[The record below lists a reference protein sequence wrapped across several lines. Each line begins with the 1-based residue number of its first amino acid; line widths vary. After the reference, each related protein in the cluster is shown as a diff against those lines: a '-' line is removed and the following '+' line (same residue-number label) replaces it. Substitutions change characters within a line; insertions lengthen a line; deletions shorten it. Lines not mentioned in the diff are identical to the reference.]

1 MLFNSIE
8 FVIFLPIVFLLYW
21 FLFSKSSKSQNTFLL
36 LASYVFY
43 AFANY
48 RFIILLTFTTVCTYY
63 SALAINKYKEQ
74 GDIKKA
80 KMMSTLNIVANLL
93 VLGFFKYYN
102 FFVSSFAALLPG
114 VNADNL
120 MLNIVLPLGISYY
133 TFTALSYSIDVY
145 WGKTKATKDFI
156 QVATYI
162 SFFPQILAG
171 PIGRSTYLLEQ
182 YNNKRVFNYEESVDG
197 LRQILWGLFKK
208 IVVADYCAIYVNNI
222 WDSFAFH
229 SSLELIITLFIFA
242 VQLYGDFSGYSD
254 IAIGISKLFGI
265 KLNQNFRFP
274 LFSTNIA
281 DFWSRWHISLTS
293 WFRDYVYTPLGGVWT
308 KVSIIRNIF
317 IVFTLCGLWHGASL
331 NFVIWGLYNALLF
344 TPYVL
349 CFNYRK
355 EKKLSNVESI
365 IFKLKKLIVTIFTDI
380 LILGGLILFRAE
392 SLKQSVSYFL
402 SICRLDPIDSSI
414 VCLYQNNAHKRII
427 IIIIMIAIE
436 WIIRKKDFS
445 LYVSNIH
452 SRIIRWSIYYFLTF
466 LIIVLWGTSQLF
478 VYFQF

>member
-21 FLFSKSSKSQNTFLL
+21 FLFSKSDKSQNAFLL

-43 AFANY
+43 AFADY
-48 RFIILLTFTTVCTYY
+48 RFLTLLAFTTVCTYY

-145 WGKTKATKDFI
+145 WGKTKATTDFV
-156 QVATYI
+156 QVAIYI
-162 SFFPQILAG
+162 GFFPQLLAG

-208 IVVADYCAIYVNNI
+208 VVVADQCAVIVNDI
-222 WDSFAFH
+222 WSGISQHSGIELVAALILYAFQ
-229 SSLELIITLFIFA
+229 
-242 VQLYGDFSGYSD
+242 VYGDFSGYSD
-254 IAIGISKLFGI
+254 IAIGVAKLFSI
-265 KLNQNFRFP
+265 KIKPNFKYPF
-274 LFSTNIA
+274 FSTNIA
-281 DFWSRWHISLTS
+281 EFWSRNHISLTS
-293 WFRDYVYTPLGGVWT
+293 WFRDYVYTPLGGGWS
-308 KVSIIRNIF
+308 KASIIRNIL
-317 IVFTLCGLWHGASL
+317 IVFTLCGLWHGDDL
-331 NFVIWGLYNALLF
+331 TFLIWGMYNALLF
-344 TPYVL
+344 VPYIWAFKYQKRKGKSTLSFWSKSKKAMVTVL
-349 CFNYRK
+349 TDLF
-355 EKKLSNVESI
+355 L
-365 IFKLKKLIVTIFTDI
+365 LI
-380 LILGGLILFRAE
+380 GLIFFRAE
-392 SLKQSVSYFL
+392 SLEHAACFIQGMCRTEFFPISMHSVSPNF
-402 SICRLDPIDSSI
+402 CI
-414 VCLYQNNAHKRII
+414 VI
-427 IIIIMIAIE
+427 IAILIMFVTE
-436 WIIRKKDFS
+436 WINRNKEHG
-445 LYVSNIH
+445 LCVSKIH
-452 SRIIRWSIYYFLTF
+452 PPIIRHIVYYILLF
-466 LIIVLWGTSQLF
+466 LIIIFQSQSQAF
-478 VYFQF
+478 VYAQF